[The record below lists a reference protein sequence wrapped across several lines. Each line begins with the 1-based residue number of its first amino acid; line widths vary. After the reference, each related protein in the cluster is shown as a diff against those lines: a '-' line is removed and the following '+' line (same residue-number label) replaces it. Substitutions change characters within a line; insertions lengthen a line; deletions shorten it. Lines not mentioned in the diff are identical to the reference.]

1 MELHFVR
8 AARAGRSA
16 ILAAYDV
23 TETPSGI
30 RRNAEA
36 ADVLRAHGHRARVVE
51 LNGDLLFAGTESMV
65 RELSSLDDDVELV
78 VLDLRRTDQVSGV
91 AVRMLDEARAGL
103 SGAGRELVLIEADG
117 AVSESLGERNGHPDE
132 AVPSF
137 SSRSAA
143 VEFCENRLLA
153 KYGDRLLLRD
163 HVPVTDSPA
172 LAPLDE
178 ADALALQSLMTAK
191 KYDDGDVIR
200 RIGLRFGGVYFITSG
215 KVSSTSSGANS
226 DPVKLNTLSA
236 GMTFGELALG
246 SGNRQETTV
255 RADGPVE
262 VMVLSAEAISEL
274 ESSDPRLAIVL
285 WKALTRDAYTR
296 VEQYLRESAVRIRG

>member
-1 MELHFVR
+1 M
-8 AARAGRSA
+8 
-16 ILAAYDV
+16 I
-23 TETPSGI
+23 
-30 RRNAEA
+30 
-36 ADVLRAHGHRARVVE
+36 E
-51 LNGDLLFAGTESMV
+51 LNGDLLFAGSESMV
-65 RELSSLDDDVELV
+65 RELSGLDDDVELV
-78 VLDLRRTDQVSGV
+78 VLDFRRTDQVSDV
-91 AVRMLDEARAGL
+91 ALRLLEKSREGL
-103 SGAGRELVLIEADG
+103 SDAGRDLVLIEADG
-117 AVSESLGERNGHPDE
+117 AVAASLGGRTGHRTGRCPPSRPEAPPSNSAKTGCWRNTVTG
-132 AVPSF
+132 
-137 SSRSAA
+137 
-143 VEFCENRLLA
+143 CC
-153 KYGDRLLLRD
+153 LRD

-215 KVSSTSSGANS
+215 KVSSTSPGPTS
-226 DPVKLNTLSA
+226 DRVKLNTLSA

-262 VMVLSAEAISEL
+262 VMVLSAEAISDL
-274 ESSDPRLAIVL
+274 ESTDPRLAIAL

-296 VEQYLRESAVRIRG
+296 VEQYLRESAVRIRS